1 MNDIDEFW
9 NELFGMSATPTEAAL
24 MQAVLKKVDSSD
36 SILVQCAV
44 MMRLIYFIL
53 VQDKSSPLRMLHKIR
68 GAMDDL
74 TERIRRNTIR
84 EKDNHDELHRL
95 FWNVDV
101 TITELREA
109 RDYVAEH
116 KSFLS
121 KKQLTKAASLFAI
134 AGFCGTLAALF
145 TFEMIS

>member
-9 NELFGMSATPTEAAL
+9 IELFGTPATPTEAAL

-44 MMRLIYFIL
+44 MVRLIYFIL
-53 VQDKSSPLRMLHKIR
+53 VQDKSSPLRMLHKLSDV
-68 GAMDDL
+68 MDEL
-74 TERIRRNTIR
+74 TEKMRRNTIL
-84 EKDNHDELHRL
+84 EEDNYNALYKL
-95 FWNVDV
+95 SWNVDV
-101 TITELREA
+101 TIAELRNA
-109 RDYVAEH
+109 SDYVAKH

-121 KKQLTKAASLFAI
+121 KKQLTKAALLFAI

-145 TFEMIS
+145 TFEMIA

>member
-44 MMRLIYFIL
+44 MVRLIYFVL
-53 VQDKSSPLRMLHKIR
+53 VQHESSPLRMLNKVR
-68 GAMDDL
+68 DAMDDL
-74 TERIRRNTIR
+74 TERIRRNTIL
-84 EKDNHDELHRL
+84 EEDNYKDLYKL
-95 FWNVDV
+95 FWNIDV
-101 TITELREA
+101 TVAELKQA

-121 KKQLTKAASLFAI
+121 KKQLTKAALLFAI

-145 TFEMIS
+145 TFEMIA

>member
-9 NELFGMSATPTEAAL
+9 NELFGMPPTPIEALL
-24 MQAVLKKVDSSD
+24 MPAVLKKVDSSD

-44 MMRLIYFIL
+44 MVRLIYFIL
-53 VQDKSSPLRMLHKIR
+53 VQDKSSPLRMLHKVR
-68 GAMDDL
+68 DAMDDL
-74 TERIRRNTIR
+74 TERIRRNTIL
-84 EKDNHDELHRL
+84 EKDNYDELHRL

-101 TITELREA
+101 TIAELREA
-109 RDYVAEH
+109 RDYVTEH

-121 KKQLTKAASLFAI
+121 KRQLTKAALLFAV
-134 AGFCGTLAALF
+134 AGFCGALAALF